1 MREDSPPPFIVFR
14 TPARTV
20 DVYGKALELVGQ
32 LHRMLERAS
41 ARFHLK
47 DRLDRA
53 ATGLVFEIARGRDEV
68 RQFRWRH
75 YRKAH
80 RLVSDIATI
89 LDILAH
95 QQAAPSQDLDS
106 SRTLVRELLA
116 ELAALG

>member
-1 MREDSPPPFIVFR
+1 MHEDSPPPFIVFR
-14 TPARTV
+14 APARKA
-20 DVYGKALELVGQ
+20 DVYDRALELVGQ
-32 LHRMLERAS
+32 LHRMLEHAG

-68 RQFRWRH
+68 RQYRWRH

-80 RLVSDIATI
+80 RLASDIATI
-89 LDILAH
+89 LDILTH
-95 QQAAPSQDLDS
+95 QHAAPDQDLEA

-116 ELAALG
+116 ELATLG